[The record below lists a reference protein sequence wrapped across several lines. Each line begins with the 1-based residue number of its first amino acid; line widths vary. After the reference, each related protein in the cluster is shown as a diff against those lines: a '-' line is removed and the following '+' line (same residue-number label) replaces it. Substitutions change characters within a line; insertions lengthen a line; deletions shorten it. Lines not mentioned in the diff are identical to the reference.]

1 MPLVSLPLDIL
12 LAILRDLDIVDV
24 VHTGMVSPLKVA
36 VLARTDTERHRL
48 AKTSVGP
55 YKTVTSGWINSKSC
69 VENTRCS
76 DLPRLRWNKGDN
88 ENGSVAKGLLGI
100 SGVRKL
106 LLLPGGKTV
115 LVISDYGSVS
125 LCQIELKDGRASA
138 YCGELQ
144 VRPKGY
150 FRAQVEQITYRH
162 VALPNS
168 RSQARGRVR
177 LPLLPCPTS
186 LANAAERIQHAF
198 CQSRPP
204 QRCHEFGGH
213 VPYT

>member
-1 MPLVSLPLDIL
+1 MVAAFGPSLSPTTMPLVSLPLDIL

-36 VLARTDTERHRL
+36 VLARTETERHRL

-88 ENGSVAKGLLGI
+88 ENGFVAKGLLGI

-125 LCQIELKDGRASA
+125 LCQIELKDGRASLPIVA
-138 YCGELQ
+138 NFKYDQRVIFG
-144 VRPKGY
+144 PKW
-150 FRAQVEQITYRH
+150 
-162 VALPNS
+162 NK
-168 RSQARGRVR
+168 
-177 LPLLPCPTS
+177 LLIATSPCPI
-186 LANAAERIQHAF
+186 LVRRQGDE
-198 CQSRPP
+198 
-204 QRCHEFGGH
+204 
-213 VPYT
+213 